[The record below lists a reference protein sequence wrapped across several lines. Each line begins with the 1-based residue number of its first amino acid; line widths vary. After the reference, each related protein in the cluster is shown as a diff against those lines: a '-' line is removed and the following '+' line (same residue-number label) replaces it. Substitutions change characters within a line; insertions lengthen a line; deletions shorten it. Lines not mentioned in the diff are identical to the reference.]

1 MSTTR
6 MLSALMTA
14 TG

>member
-6 MLSALMTA
+6 MA
-14 TG
+14 